1 LLARQAELSGIS
13 HLHRG
18 NTPSMFT
25 ETTTG
30 LRLIRLFLALLT
42 AYALAAC
49 TTSEEDGLRSK
60 ARKTTS
66 TNINAAGG
74 IDKGADKHLEDGSAE
89 TRRGPTRYTPLTAE
103 PARSGEKS
111 GSRKSDPANS
121 VASLP
126 SQKPAGEVVIEKLPG
141 YRTPAEYF
149 TIPSRKHPQG
159 VVAVSLPLD
168 YEKHT
173 TRKYPL
179 VIAFG
184 GAGECA
190 RSPRDGALAWLY
202 YYKTDEA
209 VRALAKNRLT
219 PDDFRRLITPPH
231 LNDFNRKL
239 KNRPYGGII
248 LACPSSPLLSPQVG
262 LEYPEYEEY
271 IMDELVPALKRRYRV
286 ADARVGVDGVSMGG
300 ARSMYYG
307 FKYPEVFSSIGSLQG
322 AFGPYFDVYRH
333 FVERHSETLK
343 KRSIQLVTS
352 DRDPMAPSVERMH
365 KLLVDNSVPHLYLKL
380 TGPHDYIFNQ
390 GPGALELLVFHDYAL
405 R

>member
-1 LLARQAELSGIS
+1 
-13 HLHRG
+13 
-18 NTPSMFT
+18 M
-25 ETTTG
+25 
-30 LRLIRLFLALLT
+30 IRIFLALLT
-42 AYALAAC
+42 ACASAAC
-49 TTSEEDGLRSK
+49 TTSGEDGSKSK
-60 ARKTTS
+60 APKTTS
-66 TNINAAGG
+66 TNSIAAGG
-74 IDKGADKHLEDGSAE
+74 IDEGADKHVVDGSAE

-103 PARSGEKS
+103 PPRSGEQR
-111 GSRKSDPANS
+111 GSRIPDPANS

-126 SQKPAGEVVIEKLPG
+126 SQKPAGEVLIEKLSG
-141 YRTPAEYF
+141 YKTPAEYF

-190 RSPRDGALAWLY
+190 RSPREGALAWLY

-209 VRALAKNRLT
+209 VRALANNRLT

-231 LNDFNRKL
+231 LNDLNRRL
-239 KNRPYGGII
+239 KDRPYGGII

-262 LEYPEYEEY
+262 LEFPEYEEY
-271 IMDELVPALKRRYRV
+271 IMDELVPALKSRYRV
-286 ADARVGVDGVSMGG
+286 ADARVGIDGVSMGG
-300 ARSMYYG
+300 ARAMYYG
-307 FKYPEVFSSIGSLQG
+307 FKYPEVFSSIGSVQG

-365 KLLVDNSVPHLYLKL
+365 QLLVDKSIPHRYLKL

-390 GPGALELLVFHDYAL
+390 GPGALELLVFHDHAL

>member
-1 LLARQAELSGIS
+1 ML
-13 HLHRG
+13 
-18 NTPSMFT
+18 T
-25 ETTTG
+25 ETTPG
-30 LRLIRLFLALLT
+30 LRLTRLFLALLT
-42 AYALAAC
+42 AGALAAC
-49 TTSEEDGLRSK
+49 TASGEDGSKSK
-60 ARKTTS
+60 APETTS
-66 TNINAAGG
+66 TNSIATGE
-74 IDKGADKHLEDGSAE
+74 IDKGTDKPVADGSAE
-89 TRRGPTRYTPLTAE
+89 TRRGPTRHTPLTAE
-103 PARSGEKS
+103 PARGGEQR
-111 GSRKSDPANS
+111 GSRIPDPANS

-126 SQKPAGEVVIEKLPG
+126 SQKPAGEVLIEKLSG
-141 YRTPAEYF
+141 YKTPAEYF

-173 TRKYPL
+173 ARKYPL

-190 RSPRDGALAWLY
+190 RSPRDGALAWLH
-202 YYKTDEA
+202 YYKTDA
-209 VRALAKNRLT
+209 AIRALANNRLT
-219 PDDFRRLITPPH
+219 PHDFRELITPPH
-231 LNDFNRKL
+231 LNDFNRRL
-239 KNRPYGGII
+239 KASPYRGII

-271 IMDELVPALKRRYRV
+271 IMNELVPALKSRYRV
-286 ADARVGVDGVSMGG
+286 ADARVGIDGVSMGG
-300 ARSMYYG
+300 ARAMYYG
-307 FKYPEVFSSIGSLQG
+307 FKYPEVFSSIGSVQG

-333 FVERHSETLK
+333 FVERHRETLK

-365 KLLVDNSVPHLYLKL
+365 KLLVDNSIPHRYLKL

-390 GPGALELLVFHDYAL
+390 GPGALELLVFHDHAL

>member
-1 LLARQAELSGIS
+1 ML
-13 HLHRG
+13 
-18 NTPSMFT
+18 T
-25 ETTTG
+25 ETTPG
-30 LRLIRLFLALLT
+30 LRLTRLFLALLT
-42 AYALAAC
+42 AGALAAC
-49 TTSEEDGLRSK
+49 TASGEDGSKSK
-60 ARKTTS
+60 APETTS
-66 TNINAAGG
+66 KNSIAAGE
-74 IDKGADKHLEDGSAE
+74 IDKGADKPVADGSAE
-89 TRRGPTRYTPLTAE
+89 TRRGPTRHTPLTAE
-103 PARSGEKS
+103 PARGGEQR
-111 GSRKSDPANS
+111 GSRMPDPANP

-126 SQKPAGEVVIEKLPG
+126 SQKPTGEVLIEKLPG
-141 YRTPAEYF
+141 YKTPAEYF

-173 TRKYPL
+173 ARKYPL

-190 RSPRDGALAWLY
+190 RSPKDGALAWLH

-209 VRALAKNRLT
+209 VRALATNRLT
-219 PDDFRRLITPPH
+219 PEDFRRLITPPH
-231 LNDFNRKL
+231 LNDFNRRL
-239 KNRPYGGII
+239 KDRPYRGVI

-271 IMDELVPALKRRYRV
+271 IMNELVPALKSRYRV
-286 ADARVGVDGVSMGG
+286 ADARVGIDGVSMGG
-300 ARSMYYG
+300 ARAMYYG
-307 FKYPEVFSSIGSLQG
+307 FKYPEVFSSIGSVQG

-333 FVERHSETLK
+333 FVERHRETLK

-365 KLLVDNSVPHLYLKL
+365 KLLVDNSIPHRYLKL

-390 GPGALELLVFHDYAL
+390 GPGALELLVFHDHAL

>member
-1 LLARQAELSGIS
+1 
-13 HLHRG
+13 
-18 NTPSMFT
+18 M
-25 ETTTG
+25 
-30 LRLIRLFLALLT
+30 IRLFLALLT
-42 AYALAAC
+42 ACAFAAC
-49 TTSEEDGLRSK
+49 TTSEEDGPKSK
-60 ARKTTS
+60 ASETTS
-66 TNINAAGG
+66 TNSIAAGE
-74 IDKGADKHLEDGSAE
+74 IDKGADRHVVEGSAE

-103 PARSGEKS
+103 PATSGQQR
-111 GSRKSDPANS
+111 GSRVPDPPNS

-126 SQKPAGEVVIEKLPG
+126 SQKPAGEVLIEKLSG
-141 YRTPAEYF
+141 YKTPAEYF

-209 VRALAKNRLT
+209 IRALANNRLT

-231 LNDFNRKL
+231 LNDFNRRL
-239 KNRPYGGII
+239 KDRPYRGII

-271 IMDELVPALKRRYRV
+271 IMDELIPALKSRYRV
-286 ADARVGVDGVSMGG
+286 ADDRVGIDGVSMGG
-300 ARSMYYG
+300 ARAMYYG
-307 FKYPEVFSSIGSLQG
+307 FKYPEVFSSIGSVQG

-365 KLLVDNSVPHLYLKL
+365 QLLVGNSIPHLYLKL

-390 GPGALELLVFHDYAL
+390 GPGALELLVFHDHAL

>member
-1 LLARQAELSGIS
+1 M
-13 HLHRG
+13 
-18 NTPSMFT
+18 T
-25 ETTTG
+25 
-30 LRLIRLFLALLT
+30 RLFLALLT
-42 AYALAAC
+42 AGALAAC
-49 TTSEEDGLRSK
+49 TASGEEGSKSK
-60 ARKTTS
+60 APETTS
-66 TNINAAGG
+66 TNSIAAGG
-74 IDKGADKHLEDGSAE
+74 IDEGADRQVIDGSVE
-89 TRRGPTRYTPLTAE
+89 TRRGPTRHTPLTAE
-103 PARSGEKS
+103 PASRGEQR
-111 GSRKSDPANS
+111 GSRKPDPSSS

-126 SQKPAGEVVIEKLPG
+126 SQKPAGEAVIEKLSG
-141 YRTPAEYF
+141 YKTPAEYF
-149 TIPSRKHPQG
+149 TIPSRRHPQG

-190 RSPRDGALAWLY
+190 RSPRDGALAWLH

-209 VRALAKNRLT
+209 VRALANNRLT
-219 PDDFRRLITPPH
+219 PRDFRDLITPPH
-231 LNDFNRKL
+231 LNAFNRRL
-239 KNRPYGGII
+239 KARPYSGII

-271 IMDELVPALKRRYRV
+271 IMDELVPALKSRYRV
-286 ADARVGVDGVSMGG
+286 ADARVGIDGVSMGG
-300 ARSMYYG
+300 ARAMYYG
-307 FKYPEVFSSIGSLQG
+307 FKYPEVFSSIGSVQG

-365 KLLVDNSVPHLYLKL
+365 QLLVDNSIPHLYLKL

-390 GPGALELLVFHDYAL
+390 GPGALELLVFHDHAL

>member
-1 LLARQAELSGIS
+1 ML
-13 HLHRG
+13 
-18 NTPSMFT
+18 T
-25 ETTTG
+25 ETTPG
-30 LRLIRLFLALLT
+30 LRLTRLFLALLT
-42 AYALAAC
+42 AGALAAC
-49 TTSEEDGLRSK
+49 TASGEDGSKSK
-60 ARKTTS
+60 APETTS
-66 TNINAAGG
+66 KNSIAAGG
-74 IDKGADKHLEDGSAE
+74 IDKGADKPVADGSAE
-89 TRRGPTRYTPLTAE
+89 TRRGPTRHTPLTAE
-103 PARSGEKS
+103 PARGGEQR
-111 GSRKSDPANS
+111 GSRTPDPANS

-126 SQKPAGEVVIEKLPG
+126 SQKPAGEVLIEKLPG
-141 YRTPAEYF
+141 YKTPAEYF

-168 YEKHT
+168 YEKHKA
-173 TRKYPL
+173 RKYPL

-190 RSPRDGALAWLY
+190 RSPKDGALAWLH

-209 VRALAKNRLT
+209 VRALANNRLT
-219 PDDFRRLITPPH
+219 PEDFRRLITPPH
-231 LNDFNRKL
+231 LNAFNRRL
-239 KNRPYGGII
+239 KDRPYRGVI

-271 IMDELVPALKRRYRV
+271 IMNELVPALKSRYRV
-286 ADARVGVDGVSMGG
+286 ADARVGIDGVSMGG
-300 ARSMYYG
+300 ARAMYYG
-307 FKYPEVFSSIGSLQG
+307 FKYPEVFSSIGSVQG

-333 FVERHSETLK
+333 FVERHRETLM

-365 KLLVDNSVPHLYLKL
+365 KLLVDNSIPHLYLKL

-390 GPGALELLVFHDYAL
+390 GPGALELLVFHDHAL

>member
-1 LLARQAELSGIS
+1 MLARKAELSAIS

-18 NTPSMFT
+18 NTPSMLT
-25 ETTTG
+25 KTTTG

-42 AYALAAC
+42 ACAFAAC
-49 TTSEEDGLRSK
+49 TTSEEDGPKSK
-60 ARKTTS
+60 ASETTS
-66 TNINAAGG
+66 TNSIAAGG
-74 IDKGADKHLEDGSAE
+74 IDKGADRHVVEGSAE
-89 TRRGPTRYTPLTAE
+89 TRRGPTRHTPLIAE
-103 PARSGEKS
+103 PARSGEQRGPRVPDS
-111 GSRKSDPANS
+111 PNS

-126 SQKPAGEVVIEKLPG
+126 PQKPASEVLIEKLSG
-141 YRTPAEYF
+141 YKNPAEYL
-149 TIPSRKHPQG
+149 TIPSQKHPQG

-168 YEKHT
+168 YENHT

-209 VRALAKNRLT
+209 IRALANNRLT

-231 LNDFNRKL
+231 LNDFNRRL
-239 KNRPYGGII
+239 KDRPYRGII

-271 IMDELVPALKRRYRV
+271 IMDELIPALKSRYRV
-286 ADARVGVDGVSMGG
+286 ADDRVGIDGVSMGG
-300 ARSMYYG
+300 ARAMYYG
-307 FKYPEVFSSIGSLQG
+307 FKYPEVFSSIGSVQG

-352 DRDPMAPSVERMH
+352 DHDPMAPSVERMH
-365 KLLVDNSVPHLYLKL
+365 QLLVGNSIPHLYLKL

-390 GPGALELLVFHDYAL
+390 GPGALELLVFHDHAL

>member
-1 LLARQAELSGIS
+1 MLARQAELSAIS
-13 HLHRG
+13 HVDRG
-18 NTPSMFT
+18 NAPSMLT
-25 ETTTG
+25 ETTPG

-42 AYALAAC
+42 AGALAAC
-49 TTSEEDGLRSK
+49 TASGEDGSKSK
-60 ARKTTS
+60 APETTS
-66 TNINAAGG
+66 TNSIATGE
-74 IDKGADKHLEDGSAE
+74 IDKGTDRPVVDGSAE
-89 TRRGPTRYTPLTAE
+89 PRRGPTRYSPLTAE
-103 PARSGEKS
+103 PARSGEQR
-111 GSRKSDPANS
+111 GSRIPDPANS

-126 SQKPAGEVVIEKLPG
+126 SQKPAGEVLIEKLSG
-141 YRTPAEYF
+141 YKTPAEYF

-173 TRKYPL
+173 ARKYPL

-190 RSPRDGALAWLY
+190 RSPRDGALAWLH
-202 YYKTDEA
+202 YYKTDA
-209 VRALAKNRLT
+209 AIRALANNRLT
-219 PDDFRRLITPPH
+219 PHDFRELITPPH
-231 LNDFNRKL
+231 LNDFNRRL
-239 KNRPYGGII
+239 KASPYRGII

-271 IMDELVPALKRRYRV
+271 IMNELVPALKSRYRV
-286 ADARVGVDGVSMGG
+286 ADARVGIDGVSMGG
-300 ARSMYYG
+300 ARAMYYG
-307 FKYPEVFSSIGSLQG
+307 FKYPEVFSSIGSVQG

-365 KLLVDNSVPHLYLKL
+365 KLLVDNSIPHRYLKL

-390 GPGALELLVFHDYAL
+390 GPGALELLVFHDHAL

>member
-1 LLARQAELSGIS
+1 ML
-13 HLHRG
+13 
-18 NTPSMFT
+18 T
-25 ETTTG
+25 ETTIG
-30 LRLIRLFLALLT
+30 LRLIRLFSALLS
-42 AYALAAC
+42 ACAFAAC
-49 TTSEEDGLRSK
+49 TTSGEDGSK
-60 ARKTTS
+60 SPKAPITTS
-66 TNINAAGG
+66 TNSIAARG
-74 IDKGADKHLEDGSAE
+74 IDKGTDRHVVEGSAE
-89 TRRGPTRYTPLTAE
+89 TRRGPTRNTPLA
-103 PARSGEKS
+103 ADSVRSGEQR
-111 GSRKSDPANS
+111 GSRIPNPAKS

-126 SQKPAGEVVIEKLPG
+126 SQKPAGEVLIEKLSG
-141 YRTPAEYF
+141 YKTPAEYF

-168 YEKHT
+168 YEKHA

-190 RSPRDGALAWLY
+190 RSPREGALAWLH

-209 VRALAKNRLT
+209 VRALANNRLT
-219 PDDFRRLITPPH
+219 PDDFRRLITAPH
-231 LNDFNRKL
+231 LNDFNRRL

-271 IMDELVPALKRRYRV
+271 IMDELVPALKTRYRV
-286 ADARVGVDGVSMGG
+286 ADGRVGVDGVSMGG
-300 ARSMYYG
+300 ARAMYYG
-307 FKYPEVFSSIGSLQG
+307 FKYPEVFSSIGSVQG

-333 FVERHSETLK
+333 FVERHGETLK

-352 DRDPMAPSVERMH
+352 DRDPLAPSVERMH
-365 KLLVDNSVPHLYLKL
+365 QLLVDNSIPHLYLKL

-390 GPGALELLVFHDYAL
+390 GPGALELLVFHDHAL